1 MNCHAALWRELPGA
15 RAQCLLCRHFCRL
28 RAGEWGMCGVRGCA
42 AAHDGHVEM
51 FTLVAQ
57 HAVALH
63 VDPIEK
69 KPLYHYLPGSSTL
82 SLGAFGCN
90 FDCAWCQ
97 NSEISRPPLLV
108 QHTPETSAAS
118 FPVVREQR
126 RALCRKGPLISPDAL
141 VQAAR
146 DHNCASIAFTYTE
159 PTVFFE
165 LMRAC
170 AEQAKSAG
178 LGRVMVSNGYQ
189 SPACLEAL
197 APLID
202 AANIDLKSF
211 SDASYRHFCRA
222 GLRGVLDNLARMRR
236 LGWWLE
242 ITTLLVPGVN
252 DSPEECSRIAR
263 FIHNRLGADTP
274 WHISAFFPCRL
285 MSGTPRTSPGSL
297 EIGRDIGVQ
306 TGLRHVY
313 IGNTAGR
320 DQSTHCP
327 ACGETVVQRNGF
339 HASALSRDGRCP
351 HCGRTVSG
359 IWPSS
364 AAVRQDG
371 EKQ

>member
-1 MNCHAALWRELPGA
+1 MNSHAALWRELPGA
-15 RAQCLLCRHFCRL
+15 RVQCLLCRHFCRL
-28 RAGEWGMCGVRGCA
+28 HAGEWGICGVRGCA
-42 AAHDGHVEM
+42 ATQDGRVEM

-63 VDPIEK
+63 IDPIEK

-82 SLGAFGCN
+82 SLGTFGCN

-97 NSEISRPPLLV
+97 NSEISRPALLV
-108 QHTPETSAAS
+108 QRPPETSAVS
-118 FPVVREQR
+118 FLVAREQR
-126 RALCRKGPLISPDAL
+126 RALCQKNLFISPDTLVRAAL
-141 VQAAR
+141 
-146 DHNCASIAFTYTE
+146 DHKCASIAFTYTE

-170 AEQAKSAG
+170 AEQARDAG

-211 SDASYRHFCRA
+211 SDTSYRHFCGA
-222 GLRGVLDNLARMRR
+222 GLRGVLDNLIHMRR

-252 DSPEECSRIAR
+252 DGPEECSRIAR
-263 FIHNRLGADTP
+263 FIHTHLGADTP

-285 MSGTPRTSPGSL
+285 MSNIPSTSPESL
-297 EIGRDIGVQ
+297 ELARDIGVQ

-313 IGNTAGR
+313 IGNIAGR
-320 DQSTHCP
+320 DESTHCP

-339 HASALSRDGRCP
+339 RASQLSLDGSCP
-351 HCGRTVSG
+351 HCGQSVSG
-359 IWPSS
+359 IWQPS
-364 AAVRQDG
+364 APVRQDG